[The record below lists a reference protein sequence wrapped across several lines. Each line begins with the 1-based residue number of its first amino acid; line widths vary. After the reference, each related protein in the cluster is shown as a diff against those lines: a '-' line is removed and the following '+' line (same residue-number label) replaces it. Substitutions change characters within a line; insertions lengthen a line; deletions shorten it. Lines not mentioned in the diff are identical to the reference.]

1 VSGNYYYSLSILYF
15 LSQLTLSICVW
26 RWSRDLSCGSIWES
40 KWACWCIGIERDKL
54 DDLLYVLISYICNKL
69 YEAFLKYELV
79 IMMSQRNI
87 TTTI

>member
-40 KWACWCIGIERDKL
+40 KWACWCI
-54 DDLLYVLISYICNKL
+54 
-69 YEAFLKYELV
+69 
-79 IMMSQRNI
+79 
-87 TTTI
+87 